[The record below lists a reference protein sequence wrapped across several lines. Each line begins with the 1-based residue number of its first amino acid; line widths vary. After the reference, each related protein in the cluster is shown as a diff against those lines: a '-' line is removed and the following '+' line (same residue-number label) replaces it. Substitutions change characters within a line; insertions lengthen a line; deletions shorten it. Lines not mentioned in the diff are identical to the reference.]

1 MVNKDF
7 PRIITLLRKE
17 KKLSQKQAA
26 QDLEISQ
33 ALLSHYEKGI
43 RECGLDFV
51 VQAANYYNVSCDFLL
66 GRTAERSFD
75 VAELDSSVTVTNT
88 VNSINRRLI
97 SASMNIIY
105 DLLTKLHSRKLTR
118 VVTVYLL
125 IGVYKVFRLLYCSN
139 PENPPEMFTIPQNV
153 YRGYAT
159 AAQEKVFTDIENL
172 CDANSDQPT
181 VNLLTLSPEIL
192 AENYHEEAAALFNV
206 IQQSENVLGRI
217 KRSS

>member
-1 MVNKDF
+1 MNKDF

-26 QDLEISQ
+26 QDLGVSQ

-51 VQAANYYNVSCDFLL
+51 VQAADYYNVSCDYLL
-66 GRTAERSFD
+66 GKTAERSFD
-75 VAELDSSVTVTNT
+75 VSELDNSAAVTNT
-88 VNSINRRLI
+88 ANSISRRLI

-105 DLLTKLHSRKLTR
+105 DLLTKLRSRKLTR

-125 IGVYKVFRLLYCSN
+125 ISIYKVFRLIYSAN
-139 PENPPEMFTIPQNV
+139 PGNAPEMFTIPQNV

-159 AAQEKVFTDIENL
+159 AAQEKLFTDIENL
-172 CDANSDQPT
+172 CSSDTDQPIT
-181 VNLLTLSPEIL
+181 KLSNLSPEIL
-192 AENYHEEAAALFNV
+192 AEQYHEEAAALFNV
-206 IQQSENVLGRI
+206 IQQSENVLSKI